1 MQGNPLTG
9 RLCFTVPSL
18 MAIHRASNMA
28 SNRASNRAS
37 NKSTCMQCHVTEVVH
52 GVQGVPSQTSMAIEP
67 CMLGVVL
74 MCRW

>member
-1 MQGNPLTG
+1 
-9 RLCFTVPSL
+9 
-18 MAIHRASNMA
+18 
-28 SNRASNRAS
+28 
-37 NKSTCMQCHVTEVVH
+37 MQCHVTEVVH